1 MGEKQFLAT
10 EDGEFN
16 GNVAPDNDMTPV
28 AAIEDRNVDWVDV
41 TGWGVCDGHAIPVS
55 VARKIAERINLYH
68 AHRAA
73 LSRHGEGK

>member
-1 MGEKQFLAT
+1 MADKQFLPT

-16 GNVAPDNDMTPV
+16 GNIAADIEMTPV
-28 AAIEDRNVDWVDV
+28 AAIEDRDVDWVDV
-41 TGWGVCDGHAIPVS
+41 TGWGVFDGHAIPVD
-55 VARKIAERINLYH
+55 VARKIAKRINLYH

>member
-1 MGEKQFLAT
+1 MGEMQFLPT

-16 GNVAPDNDMTPV
+16 GNTAPDNDMTPV
-28 AAIEDRNVDWVDV
+28 AAIDDRDVDWVDV
-41 TGWGVCDGHAIPVS
+41 TGWGVFDGHAIPVA

-68 AHRAA
+68 AHRLA